1 MGFLLLAFVTQQELS
16 SPVNESVL
24 EDFKIQA
31 RPFFRYSHVSW
42 SLEEGFKSLDSELLV
57 GRTSHFKPDPRGNS
71 EFRIRQG
78 DSKFRVTI

>member
-31 RPFFRYSHVSW
+31 LPIFRYSHVSW
-42 SLEEGFKSLDSELLV
+42 SLEEDFKSLDSELLV
-57 GRTSHFKPDPRGNS
+57 GRTEPFQAGPPG
-71 EFRIRQG
+71 QQ
-78 DSKFRVTI
+78 